1 MITHIRMK
9 NFKSWKDRREVKLAS
24 LTGFFGANSSGKSS
38 LLQMLLLLKQTA
50 ERSNAEE
57 VIFFGGDGSLV
68 NLGSF
73 DEVIHG
79 HNVEEPLELGFVC
92 KFQDPLKIRII
103 QRPNDYPNSILVNVP
118 GFNFKTIMKQEERE
132 LNIED
137 FSYQTSSFNLEIVP
151 HESAVFLGR
160 ERIGEAKE
168 IKNCYG
174 VPASEESRFGKILKQ
189 FSSLFEKLFDDVYYL
204 GPTRV
209 NPRRLYNWE
218 GRHPGHA
225 GQWGDKTIDALLS
238 ARVRNLKTSHEEEDV
253 PIEQRISDW
262 LQKMDLAHSFS
273 LNWAEGQDNTNYEV
287 RIQKTPSSPPVTLVD
302 MGYGLSQFLPV
313 LVLCYYAPEGSTLI
327 LEQPGIHLHPMV
339 QSQIS
344 DLLIEVVTERKLQ
357 ILVESHSEHLLTR
370 LQRRI
375 VEERIAADQTA
386 FYFCRNDEG
395 ISEIDELD
403 VDEASGDIKNWP
415 ENFFGNVMGDMFA
428 MTDKQVESIAEKGTE
443 G

>member
-1 MITHIRMK
+1 
-9 NFKSWKDRREVKLAS
+9 
-24 LTGFFGANSSGKSS
+24 
-38 LLQMLLLLKQTA
+38 MLRK
-50 ERSNAEE
+50 

-79 HNVEEPLELGFVC
+79 HNVEEPLELGFGC
-92 KFQDPLKIRII
+92 KFQDPLEIRII

-118 GFNFKTIMKQEERE
+118 GFNFKTTMKQKERE

-137 FSYQTSSFNLEIVP
+137 FSYQTSSFNLEMVP
-151 HESAVFLGR
+151 HESDVFLGR
-160 ERIGEAKE
+160 ERIGAAKE

-174 VPASEESRFGKILKQ
+174 VPAYEENRFGKILKQ

-225 GQWGDKTIDALLS
+225 GQWGSQTIDALLS
-238 ARVRNLKTSHEEEDV
+238 ARVRNLKTSHEKEDV
-253 PIEQRISDW
+253 PIEQSISDW
-262 LQKMDLAHSFS
+262 LQKMGLAHSFS
-273 LNWAEGQDNTNYEV
+273 LNWVERQGSRTYEV
-287 RIQKTPSSPPVTLVD
+287 RIQKTLSSPPVTLVD

-313 LVLCYYAPEGSTLI
+313 LVLCYYSPEGSTLI

-339 QSQIS
+339 QSELA
-344 DLLIEVVTERKLQ
+344 DLLIEVVIKRKLQ

-375 VEERIAADQTA
+375 VEERIAAGQTA

-395 ISEIDELD
+395 VSEIEKLD
-403 VDEASGDIKNWP
+403 VDSESGDIKNWP
-415 ENFFGNVMGDMFA
+415 ENFFGDVMGDMFA

>member
-9 NFKSWKDRREVKLAS
+9 NFKSWRDWEEVELAP

-50 ERSNAEE
+50 ERKDAEE
-57 VIFFGGDGSLV
+57 AIFWGSNNSYV
-68 NLGSF
+68 NLGDF

-79 HNVEEPLELGFVC
+79 HNTEESLELGFGC
-92 KFQDPLKIRII
+92 KLQKPLEIRLI
-103 QRPNDYPNSILVNVP
+103 QRPNNYPNSILVNVP
-118 GFNFKTIMKQEERE
+118 GFNFKTVMKQREGE
-132 LNIED
+132 LNIENFCYRTAQFD
-137 FSYQTSSFNLEIVP
+137 LERVP
-151 HESAVFLGR
+151 HESDVFLNN
-160 ERIGEAKE
+160 ERIGSATK

-174 VPASEESRFGKILKQ
+174 VPISEESRFGKILKQ
-189 FSSLFEKLFDDVYYL
+189 FSTLFEKLFDHVYYL

-209 NPRRLYNWE
+209 NPRRFYQWE
-218 GRHPGHA
+218 GGHPEHS

-238 ARVRNLKTSHEEEDV
+238 ARVRNLKTSHEAEEI

-273 LNWAEGQDNTNYEV
+273 LNWIETQGSTTYEV
-287 RIQKTPSSPPVTLVD
+287 RIQKTQSSPPVTLVD

-313 LVLCYYAPEGSTLI
+313 LVLCYYTPEGSTLI

-339 QSQIS
+339 QSQLA
-344 DLLIEVVTERKLQ
+344 DLLIEVVNERKLQ

-375 VEERIAADQTA
+375 AEKQIPEKNVAL
-386 FYFCRNDEG
+386 YFCRNSDGASTIKKLE
-395 ISEIDELD
+395 
-403 VDEASGDIKNWP
+403 VDEESGDIKNWP
-415 ENFFGNVMGDMFA
+415 ENFFGDVMGDMFA